1 MIKRNNKIS
10 AFQVFAIA
18 AMIGNSLFVGM
29 GNTITVL
36 SARENTW
43 IVSLISL
50 VIGIIPILF
59 FNKFMNYEPSL
70 NIFEKNIVLFGK
82 FIGSILNL
90 FITLLM
96 ALVLIIII
104 WAVSNFASI
113 KYLTETPIL
122 FLTFLFIIPVIYGTI
137 KGIECISRVIEILFF
152 ISAFLHVIITTA
164 LFQFVDLEN
173 LKPILS
179 HGIKPIITS
188 VYNFIVFAYTP
199 FFSLLCIPK
208 DNMVKKEKVNK
219 FVIFGYIIASLLMTL
234 VFFMTMSIVGVD
246 VITMY
251 KYPEYYVI
259 KKLSISPAFDNVE
272 NFLSLHWIF
281 NLISGAFLTS
291 YFIKSY
297 FLTTFNKI
305 KVSKPVVIN
314 SITIIFNLI
323 ITYLVTVLFESTTI
337 QALFMRYK
345 FPYFV
350 GLPVLIMPVICTV
363 FIVIKNLIKNK
374 KIKNL

>member
-10 AFQVFAIA
+10 AFQVFVITT
-18 AMIGNSLFVGM
+18 MIGNTLFVGM
-29 GNTITVL
+29 GNIITVL

-59 FNKFMNYEPSL
+59 FNKLMNYEPSL

-188 VYNFIVFAYTP
+188 VYNFIVFAYAP
-199 FFSLLCIPK
+199 FFALLCIPK

-219 FVIFGYIIASLLMTL
+219 FVIFGYIVASLLMTL
-234 VFFMTMSIVGVD
+234 VFFMTMSIVGVN
-246 VITMY
+246 VLTMY
-251 KYPEYYVI
+251 RYPEYYVI

-281 NLISGAFLTS
+281 NLISGAFLIS

-314 SITIIFNLI
+314 SITIIFNLL

-350 GLPVLIMPVICTV
+350 GLPVLIIPVICTI
-363 FIVIKNLIKNK
+363 FIIIKNLIKNK